1 MEENV
6 GLFVIDLS
14 GCDNTGEIIN
24 NVSLALEIPNA
35 SGRGISLK
43 LRDNVLNQSQLLSI
57 KSLIESY
64 NSELV
69 NVETSSLITQN
80 ACESMGIKVRQAKAQ
95 KVQQPEVDEK
105 SPMLDVD
112 SSSVEN
118 SKIALAQ
125 PAQNIANEQ
134 NSHNMNTQNSE
145 HTVKNTNN
153 LNETARQNKPIQ
165 MAGNLNQF
173 EELKK
178 ELPKEAVVDSNP
190 APEQT
195 PILRQTANQTNN
207 EVSRQNINKE
217 IFDGLERQT
226 ITVYKKASE
235 ANLQNEE
242 DFEEV
247 DFYAPPTNEPVVIDN
262 KQTIYVNQT
271 LRSGQTLEFDGNI
284 VIIGDCHPGSEIK
297 AAGDITVWGVLGSI
311 AHAGSKGNRE
321 ARIRALKMN
330 AVQLRIA
337 NCYSRR
343 PDGGNIPYIV
353 KSAIFTPEEAR
364 IVDDNIVLFKMDNQ

>member
-145 HTVKNTNN
+145 HTVKTTNN

-364 IVDDNIVLFKMDNQ
+364 IVDDNIVLFKMANQ

>member
-1 MEENV
+1 MEDI

-14 GCDNTGEIIN
+14 ECTNTGEIIN

-43 LRDNVLNQSQLLSI
+43 LKDNVLNQSQILSI

-64 NSELV
+64 NSQLV
-69 NVETSSLITQN
+69 NVETTSLITQN
-80 ACESMGIKVRQAKAQ
+80 ACESMGIKVTRAKVMKLKKAANADI
-95 KVQQPEVDEK
+95 VQ
-105 SPMLDVD
+105 
-112 SSSVEN
+112 
-118 SKIALAQ
+118 
-125 PAQNIANEQ
+125 NEQ
-134 NSHNMNTQNSE
+134 AQANQLNIEEPKKEAVKEQTEEAPIEDAMPENLAPKTTGLAE
-145 HTVKNTNN
+145 GLVLGPETVVTTMVTN
-153 LNETARQNKPIQ
+153 K
-165 MAGNLNQF
+165 F
-173 EELKK
+173 DELKT
-178 ELPKEAVVDSNP
+178 ELPKEAIAEPPKP
-190 APEQT
+190 AK
-195 PILRQTANQTNN
+195 AK
-207 EVSRQNINKE
+207 KE
-217 IFDGLERQT
+217 IKNDIIEEAPKEVIPPKPPEEEFEGLQRQT
-226 ITVYKKASE
+226 ITVYKKASDE
-235 ANLQNEE
+235 NLQ
-242 DFEEV
+242 DDSDLEEV
-247 DFYAPPTNEPVVIDN
+247 DFYAPPTTDPVVIDN

-297 AAGDITVWGVLGSI
+297 ATGDITVWGVLGSI
-311 AHAGSKGNRE
+311 AHAGCSGNRD

-364 IVDDNIVLFKMDNQ
+364 IVEDNIVLFKMANQ

>member
-1 MEENV
+1 MEDI

-14 GCDNTGEIIN
+14 ECTNTGEIIN

-43 LRDNVLNQSQLLSI
+43 LKDNVLNQSQILSI

-64 NSELV
+64 NSQLV
-69 NVETSSLITQN
+69 NVETTSLITQN
-80 ACESMGIKVRQAKAQ
+80 ACETMGIKVTRAKVMKLKKSANADVMENERIQPDIEKTSEINQNITPPDKEEEVENRAPVQGLAEGLVLGPETVVTTMVTNKFDELKTELPDEAIAQPVKPQKTQKDLFKKQAKAQ
-95 KVQQPEVDEK
+95 HTAPANPATVEK
-105 SPMLDVD
+105 P
-112 SSSVEN
+112 VE
-118 SKIALAQ
+118 
-125 PAQNIANEQ
+125 
-134 NSHNMNTQNSE
+134 
-145 HTVKNTNN
+145 
-153 LNETARQNKPIQ
+153 KP
-165 MAGNLNQF
+165 F
-173 EELKK
+173 EE
-178 ELPKEAVVDSNP
+178 EFE
-190 APEQT
+190 
-195 PILRQTANQTNN
+195 
-207 EVSRQNINKE
+207 
-217 IFDGLERQT
+217 GLQKQT
-226 ITVYKKASE
+226 ITVYKKASDE
-235 ANLQNEE
+235 NLQDES

-247 DFYAPPTNEPVVIDN
+247 DFYAPPTDEPVVIDN

-297 AAGDITVWGVLGSI
+297 ATGDITVWGVLGSI
-311 AHAGSKGNRE
+311 AHAGCSGNRE
-321 ARIRALKMN
+321 AKIRALKMN

-364 IVDDNIVLFKMDNQ
+364 IVEDNIVLFKMANQ

>member
-64 NSELV
+64 NSQLV
-69 NVETSSLITQN
+69 NVETTSLITQN
-80 ACESMGIKVRQAKAQ
+80 ACESMGIKVRQAKTHMT
-95 KVQQPEVDEK
+95 QPVLNDGK

-112 SSSVEN
+112 SSSSEN
-118 SKIALAQ
+118 LKTTDTVQ
-125 PAQNIANEQ
+125 PAQNVVSEENMHGEVVQNNEAQ
-134 NSHNMNTQNSE
+134 KTLHMQQESSAYTRPAQRME
-145 HTVKNTNN
+145 A
-153 LNETARQNKPIQ
+153 LNK
-165 MAGNLNQF
+165 F
-173 EELKK
+173 DELKK

-190 APEQT
+190 APKQT
-195 PILRQTANQTNN
+195 PASKNQIN
-207 EVSRQNINKE
+207 ETRNETPHQSLLNE
-217 IFDGLERQT
+217 GFDGFERQI
-226 ITVYKKASE
+226 ITVYKKASD
-235 ANLQNEE
+235 ANLQDEE
-242 DFEEV
+242 DLEEV
-247 DFYAPPTNEPVVIDN
+247 DFYAPPTDEPVVIDN

-311 AHAGSKGNRE
+311 AHAGSKGNRD
-321 ARIRALKMN
+321 AKIRALKMN

-364 IVDDNIVLFKMDNQ
+364 MVDDNIVLFKMANQ